1 MKDTY
6 NSILSNKLP
15 KNGFCLLILCCSLSL
30 SRTWENESVCILCA
44 CVWHMLALFSDSIF
58 ICGGFFV
65 SFLKWNWKAYLSY
78 TVIMVIYCGWQN
90 GRFRYFIQKINSTT
104 ISSVAYFNYSNSDQM
119 NLIIITTQVGKK
131 WYAILLS
138 ARFWRW
144 IANFCSLSFSHG
156 IQGIFGIGNEIHM
169 QKSILTIDLAFIS
182 IVGCWLVLF

>member
-1 MKDTY
+1 MKDIY

-15 KNGFCLLILCCSLSL
+15 KNGFCLLILCCPLSL

-44 CVWHMLALFSDSIF
+44 CVWHMRALFSDSIF

-65 SFLKWNWKAYLSY
+65 SFLKAYLSY
-78 TVIMVIYCGWQN
+78 TVIMVIYCGSQN
-90 GRFRYFIQKINSTT
+90 GRFRHFIQKINSTT
-104 ISSVAYFNYSNSDQM
+104 ISSVAYFNYSNSDQI

-169 QKSILTIDLAFIS
+169 QKSILTI
-182 IVGCWLVLF
+182 VGCWLVLF